1 MQKINCPLIILFSLL
16 LFFSNSIYSQDS
28 LKQKIFL
35 KEVLLDAARIKSP
48 KRILPFAL
56 SYKTFPQTQYNNAQN
71 SLNDYLMGIPG
82 LFAQNT
88 QNFAQDLRLSIRGF
102 GARSAFG
109 IRGIQLIVDG
119 IPETTPDGQG
129 QLDNLPLGLIESLTV
144 LRGPASTFYGNAAG
158 GVIQINTLSKFNQ
171 GLVRFRAQG
180 GSYSSRNLSA
190 TVGLINKKTKAV
202 FYQNLSQS
210 DGYRDHSR
218 FKQQVFNTRV
228 WHDFSSKSK
237 LSFQFNYTNSPYAY
251 DAGGINLQSV
261 IDNRRQARSQN
272 KSFQTFESIEHIKT
286 GLQWENTIVKN
297 VNFNSYIFYAHRDFE
312 GRLPFEFGGLVD
324 LVRDYFGGGA
334 ALEYSPKEYHSL
346 QFRISFA
353 DQTDHRK
360 RFKNIAGEVGDITLN
375 QKELFDNKSVS
386 LLDEYRFRFGVLRAG
401 LRFDQQKLGTNLS
414 DKKTNL
420 NVVNYSIG
428 FTYTAL
434 ANHIF
439 FGSLATSFETPTLNE
454 LSANPNGE
462 EGFNPNLS
470 SSQARNFEFGWRFSS
485 AFGQLETTL
494 FSIQTKN
501 EIIPYELEDFP
512 TRTFYRNAGKTDR
525 QGIEIHWELKK
536 NSWHWLASFN
546 YAAIEFKDYELD
558 EKTLSGNSLPGIP
571 KQQFFA
577 SLSYNFNN
585 GLGVMSQNQYNG
597 SIYSDDANQNLVS
610 PYFLSNLKIWKSYNN
625 LEVFGGINNLFNRL
639 YNDNIRINAWGK
651 RYYEPAPTRNFYFG
665 INYTL

>member
-56 SYKTFPQTQYNNAQN
+56 SYKNFPQTQYNNAQN

-158 GVIQINTLSKFNQ
+158 GVIQINTLSKFDEDFI
-171 GLVRFRAQG
+171 RFRAQG
-180 GSYSSRNLSA
+180 GSYSSSNLSA

-228 WHDFSSKSK
+228 WHDFSNKSK

-251 DAGGINLQSV
+251 DAGGINSQS
-261 IDNRRQARSQN
+261 IIENRRQARSQN
-272 KSFQTFESIEHIKT
+272 KSFQTFESIKHIKT
-286 GLQWENTIVKN
+286 GLQWDNTLGENL
-297 VNFNSYIFYAHRDFE
+297 NFNSYIFYAHRDFE

-324 LVRDYFGGGA
+324 LVRDFFGGGA
-334 ALEYSPKEYHSL
+334 ALEYSPKEYHRL
-346 QFRISFA
+346 QFRILFA

-360 RFKNIAGEVGDITLN
+360 RFKNNAGEVGDITLN

-386 LLDEYRFRFGVLRAG
+386 LLDEYRFKFGVLRAG

-434 ANHIF
+434 ADHIF

-454 LSANPNGE
+454 LSANPSGGV
-462 EGFNPNLS
+462 GFNPNLS
-470 SSQARNFEFGWRFSS
+470 SAQARNFELGWRFISS
-485 AFGQLETTL
+485 LGELETTL

-525 QGIEIHWELKK
+525 RGIEVQWEIKK

-546 YAAIEFKDYELD
+546 YAAIEFKDYKLD
-558 EKTLSGNSLPGIP
+558 EKTLSGNKLPGIP
-571 KQQFFA
+571 NQQFFA
-577 SLSYNFNN
+577 SLSYDFNN
-585 GLGVMSQNQYNG
+585 GLGVMSQNQYCG

-625 LEVFGGINNLFNRL
+625 FEVFGGINNLFDRL

>member
-1 MQKINCPLIILFSLL
+1 MQKINYFLSILFGVLI
-16 LFFSNSIYSQDS
+16 FFSNPLYSQDS

-35 KEVLLDAARIKSP
+35 KEILLDAARIKSP

-56 SYKTFPQTQYNNAQN
+56 SYKTFTQTQYDNAQN

-82 LFAQNT
+82 IFAQNT

-158 GVIQINTLSKFNQ
+158 GVIQINTLSKFDKNFI
-171 GLVRFRAQG
+171 RFRAQG
-180 GSYSSRNLSA
+180 GSYSSSNLSA

-202 FYQNLSQS
+202 FYQNLYQS
-210 DGYRDHSR
+210 NGYRDHSR

-237 LSFQFNYTNSPYAY
+237 LSFQFNYTKSPYAY
-251 DAGGINLQSV
+251 DAGGINSQSV
-261 IDNRRQARSQN
+261 IENRRQARSQN
-272 KSFQTFESIEHIKT
+272 KSFETFESIEHIKT
-286 GLQWENTIVKN
+286 GLQWENTIGEN
-297 VNFNSYIFYAHRDFE
+297 LNFNSYIFYAHRDFE

-334 ALEYSPKEYHSL
+334 ALEYLPKEYHSL

-360 RFKNIAGEVGDITLN
+360 RFKNIAGEAGDITLN

-386 LLDEYRFRFGVLRAG
+386 LLDEYRFKFGVLRAG

-434 ANHIF
+434 ADHIF

-454 LSANPNGE
+454 LSANPFGE

-470 SSQARNFEFGWRFSS
+470 SSQARNFELGWRFSS
-485 AFGQLETTL
+485 PFGQLETTL

-501 EIIPYELEDFP
+501 EIIPYELQDFP

-525 QGIEIHWELKK
+525 RGIEIYWELKK

-546 YAAIEFKDYELD
+546 YAAIEFKDYKLD
-558 EKTLSGNSLPGIP
+558 EEPLSGNKLPGIP

-577 SLSYNFNN
+577 SLSYNFNS
-585 GLGVMSQNQYNG
+585 GWGVMSQNQYCG
-597 SIYSDDANQNLVS
+597 SIYSDDANQNKVS
-610 PYFLSNLKIWKSYNN
+610 PYFLSNLKIWKPYDNF
-625 LEVFGGINNLFNRL
+625 EIFGGINNLFDRK

-665 INYTL
+665 ISYTI

>member
-1 MQKINCPLIILFSLL
+1 
-16 LFFSNSIYSQDS
+16 
-28 LKQKIFL
+28 
-35 KEVLLDAARIKSP
+35 
-48 KRILPFAL
+48 
-56 SYKTFPQTQYNNAQN
+56 
-71 SLNDYLMGIPG
+71 MGIPG

-158 GVIQINTLSKFNQ
+158 GVIQINTLSKFNEDF
-171 GLVRFRAQG
+171 VRFRYLQG
-180 GSYSSRNLSA
+180 GSYSSSNLSA

-251 DAGGINLQSV
+251 DAGGINSQSV
-261 IDNRRQARSQN
+261 IDNREQARSQN

-286 GLQWENTIVKN
+286 GLQWDNTLGKN
-297 VNFNSYIFYAHRDFE
+297 LNFNSYIFYAHRDFE

-334 ALEYSPKEYHSL
+334 ALEYNPKEYHSL

-386 LLDEYRFRFGVLRAG
+386 LLDEYRFKFGVLRAG

-434 ANHIF
+434 ADHIF

-454 LSANPNGE
+454 LSANPSGE
-462 EGFNPNLS
+462 VGFNPNLS
-470 SSQARNFEFGWRFSS
+470 SSQARNFELGWRFISS
-485 AFGQLETTL
+485 FGELETTL

-525 QGIEIHWELKK
+525 QGIEIHWEIKK

-558 EKTLSGNSLPGIP
+558 EKTLSEIGYLAFQINNSLH
-571 KQQFFA
+571 
-577 SLSYNFNN
+577 L
-585 GLGVMSQNQYNG
+585 
-597 SIYSDDANQNLVS
+597 
-610 PYFLSNLKIWKSYNN
+610 
-625 LEVFGGINNLFNRL
+625 
-639 YNDNIRINAWGK
+639 
-651 RYYEPAPTRNFYFG
+651 
-665 INYTL
+665 

>member
-1 MQKINCPLIILFSLL
+1 MQKIKCPLIILFSLL

-35 KEVLLDAARIKSP
+35 NEVLLDAARIKSP

-56 SYKTFPQTQYNNAQN
+56 SYKTFPQTQYNNAQI
-71 SLNDYLMGIPG
+71 SLDDYLMGIPG

-158 GVIQINTLSKFNQ
+158 GVIKINTLSKFNE
-171 GLVRFRAQG
+171 GFVRFRAQG
-180 GSYSSRNLSA
+180 GSYSSSNLSA
-190 TVGLINKKTKAV
+190 TVGVINKKTKAV

-218 FKQQVFNTRV
+218 FKQQIFNTRV

-251 DAGGINLQSV
+251 DAGGINSQSV

-334 ALEYSPKEYHSL
+334 ALEYSPKEYHRL

-353 DQTDHRK
+353 DQADHRK

-386 LLDEYRFRFGVLRAG
+386 LLDEYRFKFGVLRAG

-434 ANHIF
+434 VDHIF

-454 LSANPNGE
+454 LSANPSGE
-462 EGFNPNLS
+462 VGFNPNLS
-470 SSQARNFEFGWRFSS
+470 SSQARNFELGWRFSS
-485 AFGQLETTL
+485 TFGQLETTL

-525 QGIEIHWELKK
+525 LGIEIHWELEK
-536 NSWHWLASFN
+536 NSWHWLASYN

-558 EKTLSGNSLPGIP
+558 EKTLSGNRLPGVP

-577 SLSYNFNN
+577 SLSYIFNS
-585 GLGVMSQNQYNG
+585 GLGVMSQNQYCG

-625 LEVFGGINNLFNRL
+625 FEIFGGINNLFNRL

>member
-16 LFFSNSIYSQDS
+16 LFFSKSIYSQDS

-158 GVIQINTLSKFNQ
+158 GVIKINTLSKFNE
-171 GLVRFRAQG
+171 GFVRFRAQG
-180 GSYSSRNLSA
+180 GSYSSSNLSA
-190 TVGLINKKTKAV
+190 TVGFINKKTKAV

-251 DAGGINLQSV
+251 DAGGINSQSV

-353 DQTDHRK
+353 DQADHRK

-386 LLDEYRFRFGVLRAG
+386 ILDEYRLKFGVLRAG

-434 ANHIF
+434 VDHIF

-454 LSANPNGE
+454 LSANPSGE
-462 EGFNPNLS
+462 MGFNPNLS
-470 SSQARNFEFGWRFSS
+470 SSQARNFELGWRFSS
-485 AFGQLETTL
+485 TFGQLETTL

-501 EIIPYELEDFP
+501 EIIPYELQDFP

-525 QGIEIHWELKK
+525 RGIEIHWELKK

-558 EKTLSGNSLPGIP
+558 EKTLSGNRLPGIP

-577 SLSYNFNN
+577 SLSYIFNS
-585 GLGVMSQNQYNG
+585 GLGAMSQNQYCG

-625 LEVFGGINNLFNRL
+625 FEVFGGINNLFNRL

>member
-28 LKQKIFL
+28 LKQKISL

-158 GVIQINTLSKFNQ
+158 GVIQINTLSKFNE
-171 GLVRFRAQG
+171 GFVRFRAQG

-334 ALEYSPKEYHSL
+334 ALEYLPKKHHSL
-346 QFRISFA
+346 QLRISLA

-360 RFKNIAGEVGDITLN
+360 RFKNISGEAGDITLN

-386 LLDEYRFRFGVLRAG
+386 LLDEYRFKFGVLRSG
-401 LRFDQQKLGTNLS
+401 LRFDQQKLGTNLL

-470 SSQARNFEFGWRFSS
+470 SSQARNFELGWRYNS

-501 EIIPYELEDFP
+501 EIIPYELQDFP
-512 TRTFYRNAGKTDR
+512 TRTFFRNAGKTDR
-525 QGIEIHWELKK
+525 RGIEIHWEIKK

-558 EKTLSGNSLPGIP
+558 EKTLSGNRLPGIP
-571 KQQFFA
+571 NQQFFA
-577 SLSYNFNN
+577 SLSYIFNS
-585 GLGVMSQNQYNG
+585 GLGVMTQNQYCG
-597 SIYSDDANQNLVS
+597 SIFSDDANQNKVS
-610 PYFLSNLKIWKSYNN
+610 PYFLSNFKIWKSHNN
-625 LEVFGGINNLFNRL
+625 FEVFGGINNLFDQL

>member
-1 MQKINCPLIILFSLL
+1 MQKINYFLSILFGVLI
-16 LFFSNSIYSQDS
+16 FFSNPLYSQDS

-35 KEVLLDAARIKSP
+35 KEILLDAARIKSP

-56 SYKTFPQTQYNNAQN
+56 SYKTFTQTQYNNAQN

-82 LFAQNT
+82 IFAQNT

-158 GVIQINTLSKFNQ
+158 GVIQINTLSKFDKNFI
-171 GLVRFRAQG
+171 RFRAQG
-180 GSYSSRNLSA
+180 GSYSSSNLSA

-202 FYQNLSQS
+202 FYQNLYQS
-210 DGYRDHSR
+210 NGYRDHSR

-237 LSFQFNYTNSPYAY
+237 LSFQFNYTKSPYAY
-251 DAGGINLQSV
+251 DAGGINSQSV
-261 IDNRRQARSQN
+261 IENRRQARSQN
-272 KSFQTFESIEHIKT
+272 KSFETFESIEHIKT
-286 GLQWENTIVKN
+286 GLQWENTIGEN
-297 VNFNSYIFYAHRDFE
+297 LNFNSYIFYAHRDFE

-334 ALEYSPKEYHSL
+334 ALEYLPKEYHSL

-360 RFKNIAGEVGDITLN
+360 RFKNIAGEAGDITLN

-386 LLDEYRFRFGVLRAG
+386 LLDEYRFKFGVLRAG

-434 ANHIF
+434 ADHIF

-454 LSANPNGE
+454 LSANPFGE

-470 SSQARNFEFGWRFSS
+470 SSQARNFELGWRFSS
-485 AFGQLETTL
+485 PFGQLETTL

-501 EIIPYELEDFP
+501 EIIPYELQDFP

-525 QGIEIHWELKK
+525 RGIEIYWELKK

-546 YAAIEFKDYELD
+546 YAAIEFKDYKLD
-558 EKTLSGNSLPGIP
+558 EETLSGNKLPGIP

-577 SLSYNFNN
+577 SLSYNFNS
-585 GLGVMSQNQYNG
+585 GWGVMSQNQYCG
-597 SIYSDDANQNLVS
+597 SIYSDDANQNKVS
-610 PYFLSNLKIWKSYNN
+610 PYFLSNLKIWKPYDNF
-625 LEVFGGINNLFNRL
+625 EIFGGINNLFDRK

-665 INYTL
+665 ISYTI

>member
-171 GLVRFRAQG
+171 GFVRFRAQG

-454 LSANPNGE
+454 LSANPTGE

-485 AFGQLETTL
+485 TFGQLETTL

-501 EIIPYELEDFP
+501 EIIPYELQDFP

-525 QGIEIHWELKK
+525 RGIEIHWELKK

>member
-158 GVIQINTLSKFNQ
+158 GVIQINTLSKFNE
-171 GLVRFRAQG
+171 GFVRFRAQG
-180 GSYSSRNLSA
+180 GSYSSSNLSA

-251 DAGGINLQSV
+251 DAGGINSQSV

-286 GLQWENTIVKN
+286 GLQWDNTIIKN

-386 LLDEYRFRFGVLRAG
+386 LLDEYRFKFGVLRAG

-434 ANHIF
+434 ADHIF

-454 LSANPNGE
+454 LSANPSGE
-462 EGFNPNLS
+462 VGFNPNLS
-470 SSQARNFEFGWRFSS
+470 SSQARNFELGWRFISW
-485 AFGQLETTL
+485 FGELETTL

-525 QGIEIHWELKK
+525 RGIEIHWELKK

-558 EKTLSGNSLPGIP
+558 EKTLSGNRLPGIP
-571 KQQFFA
+571 NQQFFA

-585 GLGVMSQNQYNG
+585 GLGVMSQNQYCG

-625 LEVFGGINNLFNRL
+625 FEVFGGINNLFDRL